1 MMTRLKIKS
10 KVLILS
16 VLLLI
21 PLDSTSRTIVLC
33 PDSDL
38 QKQLIYDNVTYLIQ
52 NEFNL
57 DGQTIYLPNKS
68 VLSFFGNGQ
77 FFNGTICG
85 NQSKINAK
93 QRLILNNIQVEG
105 TWNNEI
111 VFSEWVNLNENSGSC
126 NFAFSC
132 LMKLCEGNTF
142 THFYMQEGI
151 YYVEALYRSAP
162 ILLPSNVYWHNKA
175 TIKMLPNDLDWYN
188 IVYINK
194 SDNVTIDG
202 GSFVGDALNHI
213 GNTGEWGHGIK
224 CGGATNITLKNLIC
238 SYCWGDGIDLIEGL
252 DDDNK
257 PSINCKSIS
266 VYNVKCLYNR
276 RQGMSIEAASDVK
289 VSNSEFAYT
298 GQIKQTPPSAGID
311 IEPWTNNCN
320 KVWNLSFQNCIMH
333 SNKGYDV
340 QISGNYL
347 KRNDRLNNN
356 FRFIRCTIDSML
368 VVRTNGVF
376 INRSTIS
383 QELKILKTK
392 NAKLKESAISKL
404 SKGIDVSNF
413 HFIK

>member
-1 MMTRLKIKS
+1 
-10 KVLILS
+10 
-16 VLLLI
+16 
-21 PLDSTSRTIVLC
+21 
-33 PDSDL
+33 
-38 QKQLIYDNVTYLIQ
+38 
-52 NEFNL
+52 
-57 DGQTIYLPNKS
+57 
-68 VLSFFGNGQ
+68 
-77 FFNGTICG
+77 
-85 NQSKINAK
+85 
-93 QRLILNNIQVEG
+93 
-105 TWNNEI
+105 
-111 VFSEWVNLNENSGSC
+111 
-126 NFAFSC
+126 
-132 LMKLCEGNTF
+132 
-142 THFYMQEGI
+142 MQEGI

-224 CGGATNITLKNLIC
+224 CGGATNVTLKNLIC

>member
-68 VLSFFGNGQ
+68 VLRFFGNGQ

-105 TWNNEI
+105 TWNNEK

-188 IVYINK
+188 IVYI
-194 SDNVTIDG
+194 T
-202 GSFVGDALNHI
+202 
-213 GNTGEWGHGIK
+213 
-224 CGGATNITLKNLIC
+224 
-238 SYCWGDGIDLIEGL
+238 
-252 DDDNK
+252 
-257 PSINCKSIS
+257 
-266 VYNVKCLYNR
+266 
-276 RQGMSIEAASDVK
+276 
-289 VSNSEFAYT
+289 
-298 GQIKQTPPSAGID
+298 
-311 IEPWTNNCN
+311 
-320 KVWNLSFQNCIMH
+320 
-333 SNKGYDV
+333 
-340 QISGNYL
+340 
-347 KRNDRLNNN
+347 
-356 FRFIRCTIDSML
+356 
-368 VVRTNGVF
+368 
-376 INRSTIS
+376 
-383 QELKILKTK
+383 
-392 NAKLKESAISKL
+392 
-404 SKGIDVSNF
+404 
-413 HFIK
+413 